1 MPRRSGIV
9 AALVLGRRYKS
20 GLAFPEYNLKSA
32 HLFLREL
39 RSLAGRFA
47 RFHPTLKRGGL
58 SASLSCKRK
67 QTGSQRQLGQLKRQK
82 CKSTGVDR
90 KTHTYCVE
98 VWVVYLDT
106 KTGCFVAANC
116 SSRLAVKVGAS

>member
-58 SASLSCKRK
+58 SASLSCKSGGGLSKATGRRYSKCLPDVISDRIFKKLNVKK
-67 QTGSQRQLGQLKRQK
+67 QPCIT
-82 CKSTGVDR
+82 
-90 KTHTYCVE
+90 E
-98 VWVVYLDT
+98 V
-106 KTGCFVAANC
+106 
-116 SSRLAVKVGAS
+116 